1 MKFLSFSLLM
11 IWAALSLTGCDVK
24 RDSGLWQGTVVVRD
38 DEGGA
43 PETCQVEL
51 DLTHTDEA
59 VTVHSLRTSCEH
71 FSSRWEGDTY
81 DIQGNSLY
89 YDGRDVGWVREDGSA
104 IVELKQDQMRD
115 RFPILADRVVLS
127 WMRVDGRLEFTQ
139 EVYFAGR
146 VTRSTGW
153 LQRLR

>member
-1 MKFLSFSLLM
+1 
-11 IWAALSLTGCDVK
+11 
-24 RDSGLWQGTVVVRD
+24 
-38 DEGGA
+38 
-43 PETCQVEL
+43 
-51 DLTHTDEA
+51 
-59 VTVHSLRTSCEH
+59 
-71 FSSRWEGDTY
+71 
-81 DIQGNSLY
+81 
-89 YDGRDVGWVREDGSA
+89 
-104 IVELKQDQMRD
+104 MRD